1 MPGNSLPSEGVKDIL
16 VEDGIGVFQPNAVA
30 GNWVIMISRM
40 RDGDETP
47 NKVIAVYDTGGLAP
61 EPGLDINY
69 PTIQI
74 VVRGEPDGY
83 VDAHK
88 KCRDIRDSLLGRPSE
103 VRGGDTWASVTMPH
117 DIIPLGYDDNERPE
131 FSMNFQ
137 LIIHQGDLTNS
148 HRQDTGL

>member
-1 MPGNSLPSEGVKDIL
+1 MPGNSLPSEGIKDIL
-16 VEDGIGVFQPNAVA
+16 VERGIGVFQPNATMTDW
-30 GNWVIMISRM
+30 NIMISRM
-40 RDGDETP
+40 RDGDDAP
-47 NKVIAVYDTGGLAP
+47 NKCIAIYDTGGLAP

-83 VDAHK
+83 VDTHK
-88 KCRDIRDSLLGRPSE
+88 KCRDIRDVLLGRHSE

-117 DIIPLGYDDNERPE
+117 DILSLGYDDNERPE

-137 LIIHQGDLTNS
+137 LIIHQGDLSNTPRQNS
-148 HRQDTGL
+148 Q